1 MISGK
6 LVHLIETHGEEILDR
21 VILQIRREPE
31 MIHMRTLLDSQLRE
45 YGQAL
50 LINLGHWLETPN
62 EDDLSRRYERLG
74 RERFEE
80 DIPLYESVHALC
92 LVREKVL
99 DFVEEQV
106 ASKTAVALYAEEELD
121 RRLGRFFDLLTVHLV
136 RGYERSWRRAMAYT
150 A

>member
-31 MIHMRTLLDSQLRE
+31 MTHMRTLLDSQLRE
-45 YGQAL
+45 YGQDL
-50 LINLGHWLETPN
+50 LHNLGHWLQTPN
-62 EDDLSRRYERLG
+62 EDDVARRYERLG
-74 RERFEE
+74 RARFEE
-80 DIPLYESVHALC
+80 DVPLHESVHALC

-99 DFVEEQV
+99 DFVEEHI
-106 ASKTAVALYAEEELD
+106 ASKNAVELYAEEELD
-121 RRLGRFFDLLTVHLV
+121 RRLGRFFDLLTVYLV
-136 RGYERSWRRAMAYT
+136 RGYERAWRRAAAYT